1 MCFSN
6 EKQLF
11 YLLILLLTILCGLF
25 NTIYYFEDI
34 DSLRFATAIKYGYD
48 ISKMQPHFPGYPIFH
63 FFASIIYLVTNN
75 LGLTFSLIGSISL
88 FIMIISTIKIINSE
102 SLLNNLFITLA
113 ILFNPLFSLMSTRY
127 MPDLFGLAICTI
139 IFYFLMYSNNS
150 NRKIFGFFLCG
161 ILIGIRLSYFPLII
175 VLMIYVFLNSK
186 NLIYLGTAFLL
197 GILVWLL
204 PLILHQGWVSI
215 YDAGA
220 SHMSGHF
227 TQYGGTIFTEKNIF
241 IRFKS
246 IFHTLWADGFGGY
259 WANRSILTIL
269 ISFYLFFFIKK
280 SIFHLNEIKNQKIK
294 IIIICIA
301 VYFVWI
307 FLFQN
312 VIYKSRHI
320 LPLIMMLMLLIFQL
334 VSIKNY
340 KNQYLVL
347 IALWIVLTINL
358 NIDHKNETS
367 VSKLKTELN
376 YKNLDY
382 IISYDLINYYMR
394 RNGIKPKKG
403 FINYPSLSDSFFQN
417 SNKYKVVLIGDYNFN
432 IDTLYKY
439 NFKDTIFFHNP
450 YMNRMWSSIPVFY
463 SE

>member
-1 MCFSN
+1 MYLTK

-11 YLLILLLTILCGLF
+11 YLFILLLTILFGVF

-34 DSLRFATAIKYGYD
+34 DSLRFATGIKYGYD

-63 FFASIIYLVTNN
+63 FLASTIYLLTNN

-88 FIMIISTIKIINSE
+88 FIMITSTINIINSK
-102 SLLNNLFITLA
+102 SLLNNLLITLI

-127 MPDLFGLAICTI
+127 MPDLFGLAICTM
-139 IFYFLMYSNNS
+139 IFYCLMYSNNS
-150 NRKIFGFFLCG
+150 NYKIFGFLLCG

-175 VLMIYVFLNSK
+175 IPMIYIVLNSR
-186 NLIYLGTAFLL
+186 NFLYLGIVFLL
-197 GILVWLL
+197 GVLVWLL
-204 PLILHQGWVSI
+204 PLILHQGWLSI
-215 YDAGA
+215 YDAGT
-220 SHMSGHF
+220 SHMWGHF

-241 IRFKS
+241 IRLKS

-259 WANRSILTIL
+259 WMNRSIITVF
-269 ISFYLFFFIKK
+269 ISINLLFIIKN
-280 SIFHLNEIKNQKIK
+280 SIFYYNKIKNQKIK
-294 IIIICIA
+294 IIIISVA
-301 VYFVWI
+301 VYFIWI

-320 LPLIMMLMLLIFQL
+320 LPLIIMFLILMFQL

-340 KNQYLVL
+340 KNHYLIL
-347 IALWIVLTINL
+347 IALWIILTINL
-358 NIDHKNETS
+358 NIDHKNKTA
-367 VSKLKTELN
+367 VSKLKTELK

-394 RNGIKPKKG
+394 RNGIKPKQG
-403 FINYPSLSDSFFQN
+403 YINYANLSNTIFQT
-417 SNKYKVVLIGDYNFN
+417 SKKYNVVFIGDYNLN
-432 IDTLYKY
+432 IDTLSKY

-450 YMNRMWSSIPVFY
+450 YMNRMWSAIPLFY
-463 SE
+463 KE